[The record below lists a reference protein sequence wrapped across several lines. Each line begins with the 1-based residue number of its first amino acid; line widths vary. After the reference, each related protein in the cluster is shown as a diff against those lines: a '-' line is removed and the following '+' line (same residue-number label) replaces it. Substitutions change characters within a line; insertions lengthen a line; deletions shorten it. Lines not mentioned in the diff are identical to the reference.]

1 MKAVIQM
8 LGSGVTDLVE
18 VPAPVAL
25 AGSVVIASRRSL
37 ISAGTERMLVNF
49 GRASILEKA
58 RQQPDKVRL
67 VLDKVRTDGLITT
80 FEAVRSK
87 LDQPLALGYSNAGVV
102 VEVGPDVT
110 AFKPGDRVVSNGAH
124 AELVRV
130 PVNLCAR
137 IPADVDDEAACF
149 AVIGAIG
156 LQGVRMIEPTLGE
169 SIVVIGL
176 GLVGLITV
184 QILQANGCHVLG
196 IDLDEDKLA
205 LARTFGI
212 ETHNPT
218 KAGDPNDAVMQFTD
232 GRGADAVIVA
242 ASTTSSEPIA
252 QAARMCRK
260 RGRVILVGVTGL
272 ELNRADFYEKE
283 LSFQVSCSYGPGRYD
298 PAYEQGGQDYP
309 LGFVRWTAQRNFEA
323 VLSLMAAG
331 RIATAPLISRRL
343 EFHDAVSAYDLLTQ
357 SSSTIGIV
365 LSYPNA
371 PIEKLTKRRIAV
383 AERPPTYA
391 AGEPVLGWVGA
402 GNYGSRMLIPAF
414 RAAGAR
420 FDTIVTTGGAAGVH
434 HGRAAGFVAASSDP
448 ADVLQNR
455 AINTVVIATRHDTHA
470 QFVIDALTTGH
481 HVFVEK
487 PLALTCDQVDR
498 IEAAWR
504 ATAGGEIP
512 RQLMVGFNR
521 RFAPLVTTM
530 KRLLASVTG
539 PVAFIYTCNAG
550 SVPPDHWTRSEAIGG
565 GRIVGEACHFVDLL
579 RHLAGAPIADTQVVF
594 LGNSRDARPQDD
606 SALISLRFANG
617 SIGTIQYLA
626 NGSTRFP
633 KERLEVFAGGA
644 VLRLDNFRTLRG
656 YGWPH
661 FSRTMLWRQD
671 KGQGAAAAAF
681 LQAIRSGSAPPI
693 PVDEIF
699 EVARVMLEIAARQR
713 PARAAPE

>member
-8 LGSGVTDLVE
+8 LGSGETNLVE
-18 VPAPVAL
+18 VPAPAAL

-49 GRASILEKA
+49 GRASMLEKA

-67 VLDKVRTDGLITT
+67 VLDKVRSDGLITT
-80 FEAVRSK
+80 LEAVRSK

-102 VEVGPDVT
+102 VEVGPGVT
-110 AFKPGDRVVSNGAH
+110 AFKTGDRVVSNGAH

-130 PVNLCAR
+130 PANLCAH
-137 IPADVDDEAACF
+137 IPAGVDDDAACF

-196 IDLDEDKLA
+196 IDLDEDKLV

-212 ETHNPT
+212 ETHNLI
-218 KAGDPNDAVMQFTD
+218 KGGDPNEAVMQFTD

-242 ASTTSSEPIA
+242 ASTASSEPIA

-260 RGRVILVGVTGL
+260 RGRVVAVGVTGL

-298 PAYEQGGQDYP
+298 SDYKQGAQDYP

-323 VLSLMAAG
+323 VLSLMATG
-331 RIATAPLISRRL
+331 RIVTTPLVSRRL
-343 EFHDAVSAYDLLTQ
+343 DFHDAVSAYEFLTQ
-357 SSSTIGIV
+357 SSSAVGIV
-365 LSYPNA
+365 LSYPNV
-371 PIEKLTKRRIAV
+371 PIERLVQRRIV
-383 AERPPTYA
+383 IAERSPNYA
-391 AGEPVLGWVGA
+391 ADEPVLGWIGA

-420 FDTIVTTGGAAGVH
+420 LDTIVTTGGPAGVH

-448 ADVLQNR
+448 ADALHNR
-455 AINTVVIATRHDTHA
+455 AINTVVIATRHDSHA

-498 IEAAWR
+498 IEVAWCAAAR
-504 ATAGGEIP
+504 GGMP
-512 RQLMVGFNR
+512 CQLMVGFNR

-539 PVAFIYTCNAG
+539 PIAFIYTCNAG
-550 SVPPDHWTRSEAIGG
+550 SVSPEHWTRSDETGG
-565 GRIVGEACHFVDLL
+565 GRIIGEACHFVDLL
-579 RHLAGAPIADTQVVF
+579 RHLAGAPIVDKQVIF
-594 LGNSRDARPQDD
+594 LGNSPGAAPHDD
-606 SALISLRFANG
+606 SALISLRFENG
-617 SIGTIQYLA
+617 SIGSIQYLT
-626 NGSTRFP
+626 NGNTRFP
-633 KERLEVFAGGA
+633 KERLEVFAGGG
-644 VLRLDNFRTLRG
+644 VLRLENFRTLRG
-656 YGWPH
+656 YGWPG
-661 FSRTMLWRQD
+661 FSRAMSWRQD
-671 KGQGAAAAAF
+671 KGQRAAAAAF
-681 LQAIRSGSAPPI
+681 LASIRDGSAPPI
-693 PVDEIF
+693 PIDEIF
-699 EVARVMLEIAARQR
+699 EVARATLEIAGRQR
-713 PARAAPE
+713 GS

>member
-80 FEAVRSK
+80 LEAVRSK

-102 VEVGPDVT
+102 VEVGPDVRG
-110 AFKPGDRVVSNGAH
+110 FKPGDRVVSNGAH
-124 AELVRV
+124 AELVRA
-130 PVNLCAR
+130 PANLCAR

-149 AVIGAIG
+149 AVISAIG

-218 KAGDPNDAVMQFTD
+218 KGGDPNDAVLQFTD

-260 RGRVILVGVTGL
+260 RGRVVLIGVTGL

-343 EFHDAVSAYDLLTQ
+343 DFHDAVSAYDLLTQ

-391 AGEPVLGWVGA
+391 AGEPVLGWIGA

-448 ADVLQNR
+448 ADVLHNR

-504 ATAGGEIP
+504 AAAGGEMP

-530 KRLLASVTG
+530 KRLLASVVG
-539 PVAFIYTCNAG
+539 PFAFIYTCNTG
-550 SVPPDHWTRSEAIGG
+550 SVPPDHWTRSDETGG
-565 GRIVGEACHFVDLL
+565 GRIIGEACHFVDLL
-579 RHLAGAPIADTQVVF
+579 RHLAGTPIVDKQVMF
-594 LGNSRDARPQDD
+594 LGNSRGAAPHDD
-606 SALISLRFANG
+606 SALISLRFENG
-617 SIGTIQYLA
+617 SIGTIQYLT

-633 KERLEVFAGGA
+633 KERLEVFAGGG
-644 VLRLDNFRTLRG
+644 VLRLENFRTLRG
-656 YGWPH
+656 YGWPG

-671 KGQGAAAAAF
+671 KGQRAAAAAF
-681 LQAIRSGSAPPI
+681 LASIREGSAPPI
-693 PVDEIF
+693 PIDEIF
-699 EVARVMLEIAARQR
+699 EVARATLEIAGRQR
-713 PARAAPE
+713 GVANE

>member
-1 MKAVIQM
+1 
-8 LGSGVTDLVE
+8 
-18 VPAPVAL
+18 
-25 AGSVVIASRRSL
+25 
-37 ISAGTERMLVNF
+37 
-49 GRASILEKA
+49 
-58 RQQPDKVRL
+58 
-67 VLDKVRTDGLITT
+67 
-80 FEAVRSK
+80 
-87 LDQPLALGYSNAGVV
+87 
-102 VEVGPDVT
+102 
-110 AFKPGDRVVSNGAH
+110 
-124 AELVRV
+124 
-130 PVNLCAR
+130 
-137 IPADVDDEAACF
+137 
-149 AVIGAIG
+149 
-156 LQGVRMIEPTLGE
+156 MIEPTLGE

-205 LARTFGI
+205 LARTFGV

-260 RGRVILVGVTGL
+260 RGRIILVGVTGL

-343 EFHDAVSAYDLLTQ
+343 DFHDAVSAYDLLTQ

-391 AGEPVLGWVGA
+391 AGEPVLGWIGA

-448 ADVLQNR
+448 ADVLHNR

-470 QFVIDALTTGH
+470 QFVIDALATGH

-487 PLALTCDQVDR
+487 PLALTCDQVEQ

-504 ATAGGEIP
+504 AAAAGEMP

-530 KRLLASVTG
+530 RRLLASVTG
-539 PVAFIYTCNAG
+539 PIAFIYTCNAG

-656 YGWPH
+656 LRLAPLLAH
-661 FSRTMLWRQD
+661 NAVAT
-671 KGQGAAAAAF
+671 GQG
-681 LQAIRSGSAPPI
+681 SGRRCSCISPGDPERI
-693 PVDEIF
+693 G
-699 EVARVMLEIAARQR
+699 
-713 PARAAPE
+713 PADPGR